1 MIRESVL
8 INACVQQGL
17 FSDELVK
24 ETQKQTRR
32 SQQNL
37 LQGLAYQ
44 ARMPMSAFY
53 RAYAGLHRIPFITGG
68 ALIPDLKVFR
78 KLPMG
83 MAERK
88 LLLPIVQNSDTHGAA
103 NDRLTERRT
112 RIRMVVSNPE
122 DQAGIQQLERSLGA
136 SIDLCMADPKAIR
149 YALQKAIEATPSI
162 VPSELPELAFDS
174 VQVLDEVF
182 EEAWLCRASD
192 IHIEPYKESIQVRL
206 RVDGRLQEYPRQFL
220 VEEGLSLMSRMKVL
234 ASMDISEQR
243 MPQDGGLT
251 HTLANGIEFD
261 VRAATMP
268 TRFGERA
275 TLRLL
280 GSDNQALSLSNIG
293 MGARDQ
299 ALFEREIRKP
309 HGIILIT
316 GPTGSGKSTTLYA
329 ALQHIADTELNIMTV
344 EDPVEY
350 VMEGISQV
358 QVGAK
363 VSFSSALR
371 SFLRHDPDVMM
382 VGEIRDGETAGIAMK
397 AAMTGH
403 LVFSTLHT
411 NSAIGAVN
419 RLVDMDAE
427 RYLIGA
433 TLLAVIAQ
441 RLVRKLCPQC
451 KQQRPVSEAEQ
462 ATLKCEP
469 DAQVWVPAG
478 CAHCL
483 DSGYKGRIALFET
496 YWIDAK
502 ARQMIAE
509 DATEA
514 ELREHASEFSDLLS
528 DGRQKVLQGV
538 TSISELQRLG
548 LIQVFDEGVL

>member
-1 MIRESVL
+1 
-8 INACVQQGL
+8 
-17 FSDELVK
+17 
-24 ETQKQTRR
+24 
-32 SQQNL
+32 
-37 LQGLAYQ
+37 
-44 ARMPMSAFY
+44 
-53 RAYAGLHRIPFITGG
+53 
-68 ALIPDLKVFR
+68 
-78 KLPMG
+78 
-83 MAERK
+83 
-88 LLLPIVQNSDTHGAA
+88 
-103 NDRLTERRT
+103 
-112 RIRMVVSNPE
+112 
-122 DQAGIQQLERSLGA
+122 
-136 SIDLCMADPKAIR
+136 
-149 YALQKAIEATPSI
+149 
-162 VPSELPELAFDS
+162 
-174 VQVLDEVF
+174 
-182 EEAWLCRASD
+182 
-192 IHIEPYKESIQVRL
+192 
-206 RVDGRLQEYPRQFL
+206 
-220 VEEGLSLMSRMKVL
+220 
-234 ASMDISEQR
+234 
-243 MPQDGGLT
+243 
-251 HTLANGIEFD
+251 
-261 VRAATMP
+261 
-268 TRFGERA
+268 
-275 TLRLL
+275 
-280 GSDNQALSLSNIG
+280 
-293 MGARDQ
+293 
-299 ALFEREIRKP
+299 
-309 HGIILIT
+309 
-316 GPTGSGKSTTLYA
+316 
-329 ALQHIADTELNIMTV
+329 MTV

-462 ATLKCEP
+462 ATLQCEP

-528 DGRQKVLQGV
+528 DGRQKVLHGV

>member
-1 MIRESVL
+1 
-8 INACVQQGL
+8 
-17 FSDELVK
+17 
-24 ETQKQTRR
+24 
-32 SQQNL
+32 
-37 LQGLAYQ
+37 
-44 ARMPMSAFY
+44 
-53 RAYAGLHRIPFITGG
+53 
-68 ALIPDLKVFR
+68 
-78 KLPMG
+78 
-83 MAERK
+83 
-88 LLLPIVQNSDTHGAA
+88 
-103 NDRLTERRT
+103 
-112 RIRMVVSNPE
+112 
-122 DQAGIQQLERSLGA
+122 
-136 SIDLCMADPKAIR
+136 
-149 YALQKAIEATPSI
+149 
-162 VPSELPELAFDS
+162 
-174 VQVLDEVF
+174 
-182 EEAWLCRASD
+182 
-192 IHIEPYKESIQVRL
+192 
-206 RVDGRLQEYPRQFL
+206 VDGRLQEYPRQFL

-462 ATLKCEP
+462 ATLQCEP

>member
-1 MIRESVL
+1 
-8 INACVQQGL
+8 
-17 FSDELVK
+17 
-24 ETQKQTRR
+24 
-32 SQQNL
+32 
-37 LQGLAYQ
+37 
-44 ARMPMSAFY
+44 
-53 RAYAGLHRIPFITGG
+53 
-68 ALIPDLKVFR
+68 
-78 KLPMG
+78 
-83 MAERK
+83 
-88 LLLPIVQNSDTHGAA
+88 
-103 NDRLTERRT
+103 
-112 RIRMVVSNPE
+112 
-122 DQAGIQQLERSLGA
+122 
-136 SIDLCMADPKAIR
+136 MADPKAIR

-451 KQQRPVSEAEQ
+451 KQKRPVSEAEQ
-462 ATLKCEP
+462 AALQCEP
-469 DAQVWVPAG
+469 DAQVWVPNG

-496 YWIDAK
+496 YWIDSK

-514 ELREHASEFSDLLS
+514 ELRAHASEFSDLLS

-538 TSISELQRLG
+538 TSIGELQRLG